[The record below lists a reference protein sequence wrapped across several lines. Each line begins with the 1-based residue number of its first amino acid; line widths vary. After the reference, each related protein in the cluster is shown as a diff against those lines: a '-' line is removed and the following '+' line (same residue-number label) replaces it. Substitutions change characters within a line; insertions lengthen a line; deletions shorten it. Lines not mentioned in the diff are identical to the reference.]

1 VTLGTRMKYNW
12 FRGHSKT
19 WNELTPLAFRKFDK
33 FLAEF
38 RPDPPGI
45 EINSANYFRKRAE
58 VIIKDPPKDDDY
70 LHWLMYMQHYGLPTR
85 LLDWS
90 ENVLIAAFFAVVTDQ
105 NDDGE
110 LWTLYPKDLNMKSDI
125 NGVVA
130 YRSFIV
136 KGLSRFPFVGPESDD
151 SLGSLKM
158 VITPIAFSP
167 KHIFPRAVAQESA
180 FTIHK
185 GSLEGEESKSI
196 NDVLPSKKS
205 LARYIIPKIETVAKG
220 RHYDF

>member
-1 VTLGTRMKYNW
+1 
-12 FRGHSKT
+12 
-19 WNELTPLAFRKFDK
+19 
-33 FLAEF
+33 
-38 RPDPPGI
+38 
-45 EINSANYFRKRAE
+45 
-58 VIIKDPPKDDDY
+58 
-70 LHWLMYMQHYGLPTR
+70 
-85 LLDWS
+85 
-90 ENVLIAAFFAVVTDQ
+90 
-105 NDDGE
+105 
-110 LWTLYPKDLNMKSDI
+110 MKSDI
-125 NGVVA
+125 NGVAA

-205 LARYIIPKIETVAKG
+205 LARYIIPKIIKGQIENDLDGLGINYRTLFPDLEGLAKDYKRIERYLAWG
-220 RHYDF
+220 QPEPPTF